1 MMRKIIFIV
10 LIVVARGNLCAQ
22 MDPHFSQYYA
32 FPMWLNPGMTGVM
45 KGDYRVTS
53 VYRNQWSNV
62 MTPFVTTGLSADVA
76 TNKNINIGANILN
89 QTAGNAGYRYTT
101 AYLNLAYSGIRVGP
115 EKNHQVTAGIQV
127 GMLSRRFDP
136 SKFQFGDQWNP
147 VTGFSPTTPTADAIK
162 YQAVSVLD
170 MGAGLSYLDNS
181 PDKTVNLFGGIS
193 AAHINQPYDPFT
205 GSTYKDF
212 VPIRYGA
219 HFGVRTT
226 INDRFSLTPNFIFM
240 QQANSREI
248 MGGLFAQYYVNEDV
262 ELYGG
267 AAYRL
272 NDAFSVSAGLGYRHF
287 VVGASYDMTSSDLSK
302 TTPGTKAFEIS
313 LSYTHPNSGKSM
325 RYLSCPRF

>member
-1 MMRKIIFIV
+1 MKKIIYIFC
-10 LIVVARGNLCAQ
+10 LFLFCSDTSAQ

-45 KGDYRVTS
+45 NGDYRVTS

-76 TNKNINIGANILN
+76 TNKNINIGANILG
-89 QTAGNAGYRYTT
+89 QTAGDGGYRYTT
-101 AYLNLAYSGIRVGP
+101 AYLNLAYSGIRFGP

-147 VTGFSPTTPTADAIK
+147 VTGFSPSTPTADAIK
-162 YQAVSVLD
+162 FQAVSVLD
-170 MGAGLSYLDNS
+170 MGAGISYMDNS
-181 PDKTVNLFGGIS
+181 PEKMVNLFGGIS

-205 GSTYKDF
+205 GSAYKDF

-219 HFGVRTT
+219 HFGVRAT
-226 INDRFSLTPNFIFM
+226 INEQFSLTPNFIFM

-248 MGGLFAQYYVNEDV
+248 MGGLFAQYNVNEDV
-262 ELYGG
+262 KVYGG
-267 AAYRL
+267 GAYRL
-272 NDAFSVSAGLGYRHF
+272 NDAISVSAGLGFRHF
-287 VVGASYDMTSSDLSK
+287 VVGASYDMTSSGLSK
-302 TTPGTKAFEIS
+302 AAPGANAFEIS
-313 LSYTHPNSGKSM
+313 LSYTHPKSGKSL

>member
-1 MMRKIIFIV
+1 MRKTVYIF
-10 LIVVARGNLCAQ
+10 LLLFYFNSASAQ

-45 KGDYRVTS
+45 EGDYRVTS

-76 TNKNINIGANILN
+76 TNKNINLGVNIMN
-89 QTAGNAGYRYTT
+89 QSAGDAGYRYTT
-101 AYLNLAYSGIRVGP
+101 GYLNIAYSGIRFGT

-127 GMLSRRFDP
+127 GLLSRRFDP

-147 VTGFSPTTPTADAIK
+147 VTGYSASAPTADALK
-162 YQAVSVLD
+162 FQAVSVLD
-170 MGAGLSYLDNS
+170 MGAGISYIDAS
-181 PDKTVNLFGGIS
+181 PEKPVNLFGGIS

-205 GSTYKDF
+205 GSVYKDF

-226 INDRFSLTPNFIFM
+226 VNDQLSLTPNFVFM
-240 QQANSREI
+240 QQANAQEI

-272 NDAFSVSAGLGYRHF
+272 KDALSFSAGLGFRHF
-287 VVGASYDMTSSDLSK
+287 VVGASYDLTSSDLSK
-302 TTPGTKAFEIS
+302 AAPGTSAFEIS
-313 LSYTHPNSGKSM
+313 LSYTHPKSGKSL
-325 RYLSCPRF
+325 RYLSCPKF